1 MANKIVKYQLEGGR
15 IPSWIEDGGYYPD
28 PSKVMI
34 GATVDGSSEV
44 GLGELASEADV
55 KTYLDTY
62 TSSWTEPDNSSDDPS
77 ATVPFATSTIFF
89 TPRYSAN
96 LFSSSLT
103 NGPLLVIHPLAYISS
118 TYFLYF
124 LEFCFSGVSKYFH

>member
-28 PSKVMI
+28 PSEVMI
-34 GATVDGSSEV
+34 GATVDGSDET

-62 TSSWTEPDNSSDDPS
+62 TSSWTKPDPNDPS
-77 ATVPFATSTIFF
+77 ATVPFDQTAAAT
-89 TPRYSAN
+89 
-96 LFSSSLT
+96 
-103 NGPLLVIHPLAYISS
+103 YIW
-118 TYFLYF
+118 
-124 LEFCFSGVSKYFH
+124 SKKIG

>member
-1 MANKIVKYQLEGGR
+1 MANKIVKYQLEGGK

-28 PSKVMI
+28 PSEIMI

-62 TSSWTEPDNSSDDPS
+62 TSSWTEEDPNNPD
-77 ATVPFATSTIFF
+77 ATVPFNQTAAATHIW
-89 TPRYSAN
+89 
-96 LFSSSLT
+96 
-103 NGPLLVIHPLAYISS
+103 
-118 TYFLYF
+118 
-124 LEFCFSGVSKYFH
+124 SKKIG